1 MNLKD
6 QKHQIAA
13 TLVKH
18 LSEIVKS
25 ERPALFTGLKRQL
38 NEWNRVNSTL
48 SLVTAERLINHYNK
62 YISGLYLRIYGRVS
76 VEDFGLYGYAI
87 ASSRNVR
94 TGLRLSQ
101 QFLSLT
107 TTYYQESLY
116 EDEDGL
122 SIVPNIDSHSTN
134 IQVLSEDFA
143 AGYWALLKHIIT
155 GNRADMEKLVFEF
168 CYPAPRHLALYD
180 ALFVGCTLRF
190 NQPATQ
196 IRFPA
201 AWLNAPISLE
211 RIKVDAMLPS
221 QLVDEPTLDQPS
233 RAVLEQRIIAIV
245 VGSHFTQITMPDIAT
260 ELSLSARQLR
270 YWLNK
275 SNLSLRDIVLSARMS
290 VATRL
295 LTSTELDIGTIAET
309 LNYSE
314 SSAFVRSFK
323 LFFAVSP
330 LQYRFLHLEASW
342 QGAGVI

>member
-38 NEWNRVNSTL
+38 NEWDGVNSTL

-87 ASSRNVR
+87 ASSRNVHS
-94 TGLRLSQ
+94 GLRLSQ
-101 QFLSLT
+101 QFLSMT

-116 EDEDGL
+116 EDEGGL
-122 SIVPNIDSHSTN
+122 SIVPDIDSQSPN

-143 AGYWALLKHIIT
+143 AGYWALLKHIII
-155 GNRADMEKLVFEF
+155 GNREDMEHLVFEF
-168 CYPAPRHLALYD
+168 CYPAPRHFDLYD

-190 NQPATQ
+190 NQPTTQ
-196 IRFPA
+196 IRLPLT
-201 AWLNAPISLE
+201 WLNEPISFD
-211 RIKVDAMLPS
+211 RTKVDTMLSS
-221 QLVDEPTLDQPS
+221 QLMKESKPDQRPGT
-233 RAVLEQRIIAIV
+233 ALKQRIIAVV
-245 VGSHFTQITMPDIAT
+245 VGSHFTLTSMPDIAT
-260 ELSLSARQLR
+260 EFSISARQLR
-270 YWLNK
+270 YRLNK
-275 SNLSLRDIVLSARMS
+275 ASLSLRDIVLSARMS

-330 LQYRFLHLEASW
+330 LQYRFLHLETSW
-342 QGAGVI
+342 QGARAI